1 MTTPRRPFNYAQ
13 FVTRWRWLCD
23 MYGLDAKTSYVLEY
37 EWTYKLDDRGVRRLM
52 RVPVAPE
59 REPECLVDDQAGTW
73 WANPALWTE
82 TGRNHSSTE
91 AAALAN
97 VAAQARRAAG
107 IRPALLLADLTTADL
122 TTVVREY
129 MHEEYDRR
137 RSADLSLREL
147 HALRGEMV
155 DTILGVRMLVPIK
168 KAS

>member
-37 EWTYKLDDRGVRRLM
+37 EWAYKLDDRGVRRLM

-73 WANPALWTE
+73 WANPGLWTE
-82 TGRNHSSTE
+82 SGRNHSSTE

-97 VAAQARRAAG
+97 VAAQARRAQSLPAMNPESEYAL
-107 IRPALLLADLTTADL
+107 RPSVKAEVAAWAADC
-122 TTVVREY
+122 VPP
-129 MHEEYDRR
+129 
-137 RSADLSLREL
+137 LREIHRRQGL
-147 HALRGEMV
+147 VV
-155 DTILGVRMLVPIK
+155 DEILGVRMIVPIRK
-168 KAS
+168 PA

>member
-37 EWTYKLDDRGVRRLM
+37 EWAYKLDDRGVRRLM

-73 WANPALWTE
+73 WARPELWHE
-82 TGRNHSSTE
+82 AGRNHSSTE

-97 VAAQARRAAG
+97 VAAQARRLANA
-107 IRPALLLADLTTADL
+107 PEPEALETRMAREFRQI
-122 TTVVREY
+122 VREVLS
-129 MHEEYDRR
+129 EER
-137 RSADLSLREL
+137 ANLPLREL
-147 HALRGEMV
+147 HARRGVTVEEV
-155 DTILGVRMLVPIK
+155 AGQRMEVPIK